1 MHGLWMGQKGN
12 IGKAVRQGGHP
23 IRTID
28 WKALRG
34 EVLETFTPG
43 PAINEVAQ
51 FAWGLLDDLY
61 NNLAR
66 ALMEK
71 KRRNRAK
78 QILILEDRLALEGK
92 RLRDQARQ
100 ATLSDERQVL
110 LRKARQMDE
119 AREIVEFLKLS

>member
-1 MHGLWMGQKGN
+1 M
-12 IGKAVRQGGHP
+12 
-23 IRTID
+23 RTID